1 MKEQNNSLENLQ
13 NLWVNQLITSKE
25 YFFRLHA
32 NQMNIKTYDY
42 EKH

>member
-13 NLWVNQLITSKE
+13 KLWVNKLITSKE

-42 EKH
+42 ENH

>member
-13 NLWVNQLITSKE
+13 NLWVNKLITSKE

-42 EKH
+42 EKN